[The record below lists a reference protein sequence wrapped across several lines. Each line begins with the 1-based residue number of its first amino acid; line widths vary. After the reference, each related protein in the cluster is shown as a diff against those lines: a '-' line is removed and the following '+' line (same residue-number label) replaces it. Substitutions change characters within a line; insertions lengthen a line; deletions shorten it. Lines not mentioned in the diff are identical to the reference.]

1 MTENRLECKDK
12 NECLWQPCG
21 HRGKCI
27 NLENGHT
34 YQCECEGGYTC
45 TNCTCDNLGEW
56 GIGNTI
62 ALGKEA
68 WAAII
73 LSVMAYISKN
83 LRQATREAY
92 HAILFFTCFRYFL
105 LT

>member
-1 MTENRLECKDK
+1 MTENRLDCRDK

-21 HRGKCI
+21 QRGKCI
-27 NLENGHT
+27 NLENGLT

-62 ALGKEA
+62 ALGRGA
-68 WAAII
+68 WAVII
-73 LSVMAYISKN
+73 VCALSYMSKKN
-83 LRQATREAY
+83 DKLRKPT
-92 HAILFFTCFRYFL
+92 LFYDPLNARSIAFHD
-105 LT
+105 